1 MGWLVFVLLGVF
13 VNLSQSME
21 SQDLDG
27 RNIVLEQNVTGVL
40 GEEVYLRCLYKG
52 PNNITYS
59 SWNRLESSTNEKKM
73 AGYRH
78 GGKPFRKDSF
88 STPASI
94 TNLTVKVAIDS
105 LDMEGRYTC
114 AFSSDEEE
122 IKETMFLTVIARPEI
137 KTHVEEDVLN
147 GTHYQT
153 VTCSALKAK
162 PMAHIRWEIRGVP
175 LSEDIFSINTTN
187 SKYPSGTSN
196 IISILK
202 FPIILNNESRVSCVV
217 HHEALTEPNMTD
229 INLQTF
235 VSPNVSMEMVL
246 IQKEGKD
253 FLQVICTATGGRP
266 HPDIT
271 WVLPSSAHMPLS
283 QKHNLGIE
291 SVAISYWF
299 PSDLYEGENVTC
311 IFGYPLLPALHTRSV
326 TLPTYRITSL
336 KLRTPSSEKDLVIL
350 EEESRDVII
359 SMEVMGNV
367 PNYTIN
373 CTKDGEPMPKDVEV
387 IGSNILIKGPV
398 GFNLSGHYQCQ
409 ASYHKQTAKLEL
421 NIEVKP
427 RVLLP
432 ATFPPNIS
440 FHFWKEV
447 GNIYIECL
455 ASNAS
460 PAANVSWVLPQDLN
474 GTIQSNI
481 TSSNGSQTVRS
492 ILTLPVCVSQEL
504 KVECVVEHLDL
515 DGQEKR
521 SVALPTCVAINVT
534 LQSNTVWENGVAY
547 TEVNCSADNA
557 PPAATIAWDTEDCA
571 SGINASELSSF
582 VRHSGRQQEDTEGVW
597 STAHLSVQA
606 YAGCTVICVLK
617 HQGLGRPERK
627 SFRIPSIG
635 PPASHLAVGPLRD
648 SALWAAVCEYRGDA
662 VVPNISWV
670 ISNHNTTIVSAS
682 IQPTYDDIKVLV
694 NTTYEFEL
702 HQYEGKNLTCVI
714 QHNYGEEER
723 RTISVPKYFISSI
736 VVLNKTSPL
745 HGNHGQHTAVKRIA
759 LQEALP
765 HQRIV
770 FRVNGNTPTCHI
782 KCFRPDGSA
791 AHTVALALVFAES
804 VSEQDSGLYTCH
816 ASWYHHKAT
825 VFIQVDV
832 TSQETY
838 MMTFILICFSSAAAI
853 TLFLFVTMCVL
864 CKRSGESRSS
874 NKVKKQRES
883 LAGLVQ
889 TPCSPELNGK
899 GPEYAELVRYSIVI
913 DVKST
918 V

>member
-1 MGWLVFVLLGVF
+1 MAWLIFVLLGVF
-13 VNLSQSME
+13 LNLYQSME
-21 SQDLDG
+21 SQDLDR

-40 GEEVYLRCLYKG
+40 GEEVYLHCLYKG
-52 PNNITYS
+52 PNGITYS
-59 SWNRLESSTNEKKM
+59 SWNRLVTTSEKKM
-73 AGYRH
+73 AGYRYH
-78 GGKPFRKDSF
+78 GMPFNKDSF

-94 TNLTVKVAIDS
+94 TNLTVKVGIDS
-105 LDMEGRYTC
+105 LDMEGLYTC
-114 AFSSDEEE
+114 SFSSDEEE
-122 IKETMFLTVIARPEI
+122 IKEAMFLTVIARPEI
-137 KTHVEEDVLN
+137 NTHVEEDVLN

-153 VTCSALKAK
+153 VTCSAFKAK

-175 LSEDIFSINTTN
+175 LNEDIFSINTTN
-187 SKYPSGTSN
+187 SKYPNGTSN
-196 IISILK
+196 IISVLR

-217 HHEALTEPNMTD
+217 HHPALTEPSMTD
-229 INLQTF
+229 IHLQTF
-235 VSPNVSMEMVL
+235 ASPNVSMEMVL
-246 IQKEGKD
+246 KQKEGKD

-266 HPDIT
+266 HPDIR

-283 QKHNLGIE
+283 QKHELGIE
-291 SVAISYWF
+291 SIASSHWF
-299 PSDLYEGENVTC
+299 QSDLYEGESVTC
-311 IFGYPLLPALHTRSV
+311 IFGYPLLPAMHTRSV
-326 TLPTYRITSL
+326 TLPTYRVTSL
-336 KLRTPSSEKDLVIL
+336 KLRTPSSEKDLVIV
-350 EEESRDVII
+350 EEESRDVTI

-367 PNYTIN
+367 PDYTIN
-373 CTKDGEPMPKDVEV
+373 CSKDGEPMPEDVEV
-387 IGSNILIKGPV
+387 IGSDILIKGPV

-409 ASYHKQTAKLEL
+409 ASYHKQTASLEL

-440 FHFWKEV
+440 FHLWKEA

-455 ASNAS
+455 ASKSS

-474 GTIQSNI
+474 GAIQSNI

-492 ILTLPVCVSQEL
+492 ILTLPICVSQEL
-504 KVECVVEHLDL
+504 NVECVVEHLDL

-521 SVALPTCVAINVT
+521 SVVLPTCAAANIT
-534 LQSNTVWENGVAY
+534 LQSNAVWESGVAY
-547 TEVNCSADNA
+547 AEVNCSADNA
-557 PPAATIAWDTEDCA
+557 PPAASIAWDTKNCT
-571 SGINASELSSF
+571 SGINASELGSF
-582 VRHSGRQQEDTEGVW
+582 VRQSGNQQEDAGGVW

-617 HQGLGRPERK
+617 HQELGRPEQK
-627 SFRIPSIG
+627 SFRIPLIG
-635 PPASHLAVGPLRD
+635 RPATHLRVGPLRD

-670 ISNHNTTIVSAS
+670 ISNHSTTLVSAN
-682 IQPTYDDIKVLV
+682 IQPTYEGNKVLV
-694 NTTYEFEL
+694 NTTYEFQL

-714 QHNYGEEER
+714 QHKYGEEER
-723 RTISVPKYFISSI
+723 RTVPVPKYFISSI
-736 VVLNKTSPL
+736 VVLNKTSL
-745 HGNHGQHTAVKRIA
+745 LRGNHGQHTAVNRIA

-770 FRVNGNTPTCHI
+770 FRVSGNTPDYHLT
-782 KCFRPDGSA
+782 CFRADGSA
-791 AHTVALALVFAES
+791 AHTVDLALVFSEL
-804 VSEQDSGLYTCH
+804 VSEQDAGLYTCH

-832 TSQETY
+832 TSQETH
-838 MMTFILICFSSAAAI
+838 MMTFILICFSSATAI

-874 NKVKKQRES
+874 NQVRKQRES
-883 LAGLVQ
+883 LAGLMQ
-889 TPCSPELNGK
+889 TPCSPEPNGK